1 MGAEGPQATPLRSSL
16 IPDSKSIPSSLQKLE
31 WKIHHGE
38 PESIHASTHFVG
50 GECLWM
56 SLTLIIQAQSK
67 FSFGKAGWGSLSG
80 QALVFSLNCHHQSG
94 PILWDL
100 YDNRVANP
108 FLFRRRDNFFITQ
121 AVCYNPRL
129 VLRKGHPPVS
139 GRVL

>member
-80 QALVFSLNCHHQSG
+80 QAFV
-94 PILWDL
+94 
-100 YDNRVANP
+100 
-108 FLFRRRDNFFITQ
+108 FRRRDNFFITQ